1 MFQLRDFT
9 DCDNARPIAHGVASV
24 PAGSCPILRIVIP
37 AKNEEAQI
45 AATIVALCAHF
56 GDRATILVVA
66 NACTDRTTDIVRG
79 LALIY
84 HNVQLLEIAAP
95 IGKGGAVRA
104 GLKIGSEPYIAFV
117 DADGS
122 TRPDQVDVL
131 LARCRDDGLS
141 GVIGSRW
148 LPESTISRRQPLRRR
163 IASRAFN
170 MLVRIMFGLPFSD
183 TQCGAKVFERKSV
196 DRVLERL
203 EIANFAF
210 DVDLLVAL
218 RRLRC
223 RVIEIPIAWGD
234 VPEYSK
240 VVLIRSGS
248 SMFWAL
254 LRLLVRNSGLR
265 NLPWADLLARSSVIP
280 VKPGLKF
287 LALHTKKPLE
297 TRQQD
302 LLDEIVKQGHEV
314 DLQRL
319 SGPLDVA
326 RFAWTYV
333 KSGHRTYDV
342 LIDFVR
348 ENGSYLSAFSTKPK
362 IYSSSIDGLTMHE
375 ISTLIERTARRCGY
389 SAFFWRFE
397 HGWMLSSSR
406 VETILQEAQ

>member
-1 MFQLRDFT
+1 MFQLRDFK
-9 DCDNARPIAHGVASV
+9 DCGNAQPVTRAVDSV
-24 PAGSCPILRIVIP
+24 PVRTCPILRIVIP

-45 AATIVALCAHF
+45 SATITALCAQF
-56 GDRATILVVA
+56 GERATILVVA
-66 NACTDRTTDIVRG
+66 NACTDRTSDIVRG

-131 LARCRDDGLS
+131 LARCREEGLS

-148 LPESTISRRQPLRRR
+148 LPASTISRRQPLRRR

-287 LALHTKKPLE
+287 LVLRTKKPFE
-297 TRQQD
+297 ENQQA
-302 LLDEIVKQGHEV
+302 LLDEIGKQGHEI
-314 DLQRL
+314 DTQRL
-319 SGPLDVA
+319 SDPIDVV

-333 KSGHRTYDV
+333 TSGHRTYDV
-342 LIDFVR
+342 LIDLVR
-348 ENGSYLSAFSTKPK
+348 KDGSYLSAFSTKPK
-362 IYSSSIDGLTMHE
+362 LYPSSIETLSKQE
-375 ISTLIERTARRCGY
+375 IATLIERTALRCGY